1 MEDHVDL
8 SRRTS
13 IQLVEQKQTA
23 PGYDT
28 AAIQLAD
35 EHLRS
40 SHARQLAGSERD
52 SARTDGVPLHG
63 QDSAAEGLTMVA
75 QVSFATF
82 TCQPARAGF
91 DIAILNVL

>member
-8 SRRTS
+8 SGRTS

-40 SHARQLAGSERD
+40 SHARQIAGSESD
-52 SARTDGVPLHG
+52 SARTDGVPLHS
-63 QDSAAEGLTMVA
+63 QDSAAEGLTLVA

-82 TCQPARAGF
+82 TCHNPPGQA
-91 DIAILNVL
+91 LT